1 MSEAI
6 SQLETVRA
14 TLTKRIAQN
23 DVDIPLLPE
32 VAQKVLGLT
41 QDADSDASQLA
52 TVIQS
57 DPTLAAHILRIAN
70 SPAYSPNG
78 NISSLQQAVSR
89 LGMIV
94 LAEVAIAASVN
105 ATLFHAPGFEKRIQQ
120 IWRDSLLTGLWS
132 KEVARACR
140 RNVDTAFLCGLLHNI
155 GRPMLLQWVTNGES
169 VLNETDTLEL
179 EDALFL
185 EANRAMVQAWQL
197 PDIVLQGITQYP
209 MEVKTM
215 PEIAVL
221 VRAGRM
227 LCQWSA
233 APDSELS
240 EHPDYKSIVTVLNLY
255 PDTVANI
262 KMQYNDVHATLEV
275 MRG

>member
-105 ATLFHAPGFEKRIQQ
+105 AT
-120 IWRDSLLTGLWS
+120 
-132 KEVARACR
+132 
-140 RNVDTAFLCGLLHNI
+140 
-155 GRPMLLQWVTNGES
+155 
-169 VLNETDTLEL
+169 
-179 EDALFL
+179 
-185 EANRAMVQAWQL
+185 
-197 PDIVLQGITQYP
+197 
-209 MEVKTM
+209 
-215 PEIAVL
+215 
-221 VRAGRM
+221 
-227 LCQWSA
+227 
-233 APDSELS
+233 
-240 EHPDYKSIVTVLNLY
+240 
-255 PDTVANI
+255 
-262 KMQYNDVHATLEV
+262 
-275 MRG
+275 